1 MKLTNSK
8 LKKRVDALMED
19 FYKNDN
25 ENTLEILKMES
36 ERLLS
41 VTEYPKAHI
50 ALALYYSNSEDFG
63 KAVSEINQAIKL
75 ENDNK
80 FIWAV
85 KKEIAKKIKDKKMMA
100 VCDKKI
106 EVIQKE
112 STVHI
117 CSNCNS
123 KFPLTKKQMK
133 EVEDY
138 LPGEVSCPECFNKLE
153 IK

>member
-50 ALALYYSNSEDFG
+50 ALALYYSKSNSSFRLNFFVNTG
-63 KAVSEINQAIKL
+63 NLLSKL
-75 ENDNK
+75 HSFNSLS
-80 FIWAV
+80 
-85 KKEIAKKIKDKKMMA
+85 
-100 VCDKKI
+100 
-106 EVIQKE
+106 VIFLK
-112 STVHI
+112 SRL
-117 CSNCNS
+117 SSFNS
-123 KFPLTKKQMK
+123 LFSPLLTK
-133 EVEDY
+133 
-138 LPGEVSCPECFNKLE
+138 
-153 IK
+153 